1 MKRACSRCGRVHAT
15 GYECPRKPKP
25 NTKRD
30 KDIDRFRGSGLWKA
44 KRTEILGRDKGLC
57 VACRLGLAG
66 DEDLVPADSVHHIV
80 PLAEDFE
87 LRLENDNLISLC
99 AYHHEQAECGAIP
112 AEVLRR
118 AVRAPEH

>member
-1 MKRACSRCGRVHAT
+1 MKRACSRCGRVHAA
-15 GYECPRKPKP
+15 GYECPQKPKP
-25 NTKRD
+25 TTKRC
-30 KDIDRFRGSGLWKA
+30 KAIDRFRGSGLWKA
-44 KRTEILGRDKGLC
+44 KRTEILERDKGLC

-99 AYHHEQAECGAIP
+99 AYHHELAERGEIA
-112 AEVLRR
+112 AEELRR
-118 AVRAPEH
+118 AIE

>member
-1 MKRACSRCGRVHAT
+1 MKRACSWCGRIHAA

-25 NTKRD
+25 NAKRD

-44 KRTEILGRDKGLC
+44 KRAEILNRDKGLC

-66 DEDLVPADSVHHIV
+66 DTDLMPADSVHHIT

-87 LRLENDNLISLC
+87 LRLDSDNLISLC
-99 AYHHEQAECGAIP
+99 AYHHELAERGEIA
-112 AEVLRR
+112 AEELRR
-118 AVRAPEH
+118 AIE